1 VYRPGGMENLAV
13 VSLLPLTPAD
23 VEPMWGLTAAPRGK
37 V

>member
-1 VYRPGGMENLAV
+1 MGNLAV

-23 VEPMWGLTAAPRGK
+23 VEPMWGLTATPYAE